1 MGFDPR
7 EHIRKENL
15 ITSFMITKN
24 EKLPDFL
31 NSLSLDDLDFLLAEA
46 KEEMEFQ
53 LNHKRR
59 MLERPEVSAEIINL
73 RNEIDKIKYPLTPSP
88 VTDKTE

>member
-46 KEEMEFQ
+46 KEDLEFQ

-59 MLERPEVSAEIINL
+59 MLESIKIAEYI
-73 RNEIDKIKYPLTPSP
+73 
-88 VTDKTE
+88 V

>member
-31 NSLSLDDLDFLLAEA
+31 NPLSLDDLDFLLAEA
-46 KEEMEFQ
+46 KEELEFQ

-59 MLERPEVSAEIINL
+59 MLERPKVSAEIINL